1 MKDRV
6 YTVVVHKAEEGGYW
20 TSVPALPGAGS
31 QGETVDEAIEMT
43 KEAIELM
50 IEALT
55 EDGLPIPDDVDA
67 IDSVSK
73 VTIPA

>member
-1 MKDRV
+1 MAERV
-6 YTVVVHKAEEGGYW
+6 YTVVVHKAEDGGYW
-20 TSVPALPGAGS
+20 TSVPALPGVGS
-31 QGETVDEAIEMT
+31 QGESVDEALEMT

-50 IEALT
+50 IEALV
-55 EDGLPIPDDVDA
+55 EDGLPIPEDVDA